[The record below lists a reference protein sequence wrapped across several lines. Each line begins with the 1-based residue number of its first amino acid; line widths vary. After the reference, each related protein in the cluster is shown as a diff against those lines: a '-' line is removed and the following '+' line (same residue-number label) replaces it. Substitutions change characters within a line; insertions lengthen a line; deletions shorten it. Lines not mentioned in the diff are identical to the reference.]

1 MLMGEEKPMFRVFI
15 IAGTLTLAV
24 LVGGSVWAAESGQTC
39 DDGEEQLR
47 ADPTYTWI
55 PAPELLGLPG
65 VPGS

>member
-1 MLMGEEKPMFRVFI
+1 MRRVFI
-15 IAGTLTLAV
+15 IASALVLAAAVSGPV
-24 LVGGSVWAAESGQTC
+24 LAADSGHTC

-47 ADPTYTWI
+47 ADPTYTWT